1 MVKMRRMER
10 NGETDLRY
18 LLKQVSRQWGLHL
31 DVRTKGE
38 WVKDNSEVF
47 IRMIN
52 DMLLL
57 LERE

>member
-1 MVKMRRMER
+1 M
-10 NGETDLRY
+10 
-18 LLKQVSRQWGLHL
+18 

-57 LERE
+57 LLERGNKKRKVERMMGCVLERVSSRC